1 MRYPVDADPSV
12 SMKIRTVSMVPGE
25 GPPPI
30 KADPATST
38 KNAMGPRLGTTP
50 KRTMSTS
57 GRQSV
62 RASQAICNSVRPTQT
77 IRQTVCPAEPIGQ
90 TVRVTE
96 TIRQPVR
103 PADAIRE
110 SVRSTEAVRQTVR
123 AATQPVR
130 PALQAVRLASLAA
143 RAPG

>member
-1 MRYPVDADPSV
+1 DDDQRNHIQLPSRGSHHSAEARRPEARCTSGCKSV
-12 SMKIRTVSMVPGE
+12 S
-25 GPPPI
+25 
-30 KADPATST
+30 PAE
-38 KNAMGPRLGTTP
+38 A
-50 KRTMSTS
+50 
-57 GRQSV
+57 V
-62 RASQAICNSVRPTQT
+62 CNPVRPTQT

-90 TVRVTE
+90 TVRVTQ

-130 PALQAVRLASLAA
+130 PALQAVRLASLPS